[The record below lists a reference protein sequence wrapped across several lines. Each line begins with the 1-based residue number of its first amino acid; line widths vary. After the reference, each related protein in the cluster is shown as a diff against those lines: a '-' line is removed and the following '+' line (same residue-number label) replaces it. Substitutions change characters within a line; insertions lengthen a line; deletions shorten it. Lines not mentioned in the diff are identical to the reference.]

1 MTGTVACVVRGSG
14 TRGAALSPLARV
26 TAPHPGRVLPGV
38 TPSGPRKACP
48 SVPPLPL
55 VLRKPRFREDGYFAL
70 CFNTAA
76 CDRGKAPA
84 TRGAWRRRPSPP
96 RWAPAPRRHSRF
108 LLPAPER
115 SLAAEAWARLS
126 HSKAVSVFVVFVIVL
141 QAAVGA
147 FCSTLKKK
155 KKRVRNVGS
164 LDRFSCHFLQDSKFC
179 SPNISR
185 FCWFL
190 LQTRRP
196 AAWSPWSATGLLAG
210 RVMPSYHPRTH
221 RCAEDP
227 LLLNDLL
234 LLAEFLW
241 LQILFLSHSVQLNWS
256 PSVTVATSRWGSLT
270 RVSGEAASV

>member
-1 MTGTVACVVRGSG
+1 MWMRQGVWVFLFLVHKAGATRSGAVTGTVACVVRGSG

-26 TAPHPGRVLPGV
+26 T
-38 TPSGPRKACP
+38 PSGPRKACP
-48 SVPPLPL
+48 SVAPLPL

-76 CDRGKAPA
+76 CDGGKAPA

-155 KKRVRNVGS
+155 KKKKER
-164 LDRFSCHFLQDSKFC
+164 
-179 SPNISR
+179 
-185 FCWFL
+185 
-190 LQTRRP
+190 
-196 AAWSPWSATGLLAG
+196 
-210 RVMPSYHPRTH
+210 
-221 RCAEDP
+221 E
-227 LLLNDLL
+227 
-234 LLAEFLW
+234 
-241 LQILFLSHSVQLNWS
+241 
-256 PSVTVATSRWGSLT
+256 
-270 RVSGEAASV
+270 

>member
-1 MTGTVACVVRGSG
+1 MWMRQRVWVFLFLVHKAGATRSGAVTGTVACVVRGSG

-147 FCSTLKKK
+147 FCSTLEKKK
-155 KKRVRNVGS
+155 KK
-164 LDRFSCHFLQDSKFC
+164 
-179 SPNISR
+179 
-185 FCWFL
+185 
-190 LQTRRP
+190 
-196 AAWSPWSATGLLAG
+196 
-210 RVMPSYHPRTH
+210 
-221 RCAEDP
+221 E
-227 LLLNDLL
+227 
-234 LLAEFLW
+234 
-241 LQILFLSHSVQLNWS
+241 
-256 PSVTVATSRWGSLT
+256 
-270 RVSGEAASV
+270 